1 MKKLFRTSK
10 STTHAPTDGS
20 GDKSDVKPDVKKEKE
35 AKKKKSKPSSLS
47 TKTLS
52 NAQSNYLAISNIPQ
66 LARAS
71 DAEALATAL
80 AAEVVADNA
89 DAGILILLKNNSP
102 QLNSATGPG
111 GRRRSSVLKQPG
123 ATRLNSIS
131 SEGED
136 DEPSLAS
143 PPLSPR
149 SNSVTSQG
157 RPRVHFDVSEKII
170 LEAQWYSHQQRFTIT
185 SGNFLHFE
193 RPPTANYKF
202 STTAESIQ
210 TKGTLLQLVSSA
222 SSDDDKNTWDST
234 TGLPLYAARY
244 HSPSVTLADRTIYWE
259 AQICS
264 LGFSKFSSVDNS
276 DGGPVSRTLSSGKH
290 VNSPPS
296 SPKPIAAPSG
306 EDSLADLGLS
316 RSISHTYPLSNRM
329 TGAAIA
335 IGFVVKSVT
344 PDTVPFIRRRS
355 SLRPIDEFPFPCSTG
370 GDGVF
375 WSSEN
380 GGSVYID
387 GCSAKHSLAA
397 GVGDT
402 IGIGITYK
410 LDTEKQSSNDASP
423 VPTPPTTPPPI
434 IQKESKELFR
444 RKSSAT
450 NGKDHEVPYAEP
462 KDLQPV
468 STEVFFV
475 VNGEKKLT
483 LSHPHVANNLFD
495 NLIPGYLLGA
505 NDVFPCI
512 CVQGSGV
519 ECKTRIGQAVTWRG
533 EGGSTEPP
541 VEEVKQVETK
551 EVPKETP
558 KEAPKEAPK
567 ETPKKS
573 GRWWTHLGHHGHSSS

>member
-10 STTHAPTDGS
+10 STTQAPTDGS
-20 GDKSDVKPDVKKEKE
+20 GDKSDVKSDVKKEKE
-35 AKKKKSKPSSLS
+35 TKKKKSKPSSLS
-47 TKTLS
+47 SKSLT

-89 DAGILILLKNNSP
+89 DAGIPVLLKNIP
-102 QLNSATGPG
+102 PRPDPTAAPG
-111 GRRRSSVLKQPG
+111 NRRRSSVLKQPG
-123 ATRLNSIS
+123 VTRLNSIS

-136 DEPSLAS
+136 DEVSLAS
-143 PPLSPR
+143 PPHSPR

-170 LEAQWYSHQQRFTIT
+170 LEAQWYSHQQRFTIN

-193 RPPTANYKF
+193 RPPTANYRF
-202 STTAESIQ
+202 STTAESIH
-210 TKGTLLQLVSSA
+210 TKGTLLQLVTSA
-222 SSDDDKNTWDST
+222 NSDDDKNTWDSI

-244 HSPSVTLADRTIYWE
+244 YNPNVALTDRTVYWE
-259 AQICS
+259 AQIRS
-264 LGFSKFSSVDNS
+264 LGVSKFSSVDNS
-276 DGGPVSRTLSSGKH
+276 DGSPVSRTAPSGKP
-290 VNSPPS
+290 VGSPPS
-296 SPKPIAAPSG
+296 SPKPIPTLSG
-306 EDSLADLGLS
+306 EGSLADLGLS
-316 RSISHTYPLSNRM
+316 RSISHTYPVSNRI

-355 SLRPIDEFPFPCSTG
+355 SLRPIDEFPFPCSTAG
-370 GDGVF
+370 GGVF

-380 GGSVYID
+380 GGSIYID
-387 GCSAKHSLAA
+387 GHPTKHSLAA

-410 LDTEKQSSNDASP
+410 VDSEKQPSNGATP
-423 VPTPPTTPPPI
+423 VPTPPTTPPPVT
-434 IQKESKELFR
+434 QKESKELFR
-444 RKSSAT
+444 RKSSVT
-450 NGKDHEVPYAEP
+450 NGKDEVPYAEP

-483 LSHPHVANNLFD
+483 ISHPHGANNPFD
-495 NLIPGYLLGA
+495 TPLPDYLLGI

-512 CVQGSGV
+512 CVQGAGI

-541 VEEVKQVETK
+541 VEEVKHTEAK
-551 EVPKETP
+551 EVPKET
-558 KEAPKEAPK
+558 PK

-573 GRWWTHLGHHGHSSS
+573 GRWWSHLGHHGHSNS

>member
-10 STTHAPTDGS
+10 STQTPPPADGS
-20 GDKSDVKPDVKKEKE
+20 GDKSDAKPDVVKKDKEKDKE
-35 AKKKKSKPSSLS
+35 KKKKSRPSLS
-47 TKTLS
+47 SKSLA
-52 NAQSNYLAISNIPQ
+52 NAQHNYVTISNIPQ

-89 DAGILILLKNNSP
+89 DAGMPGLLKVNPTHTNTVKAP
-102 QLNSATGPG
+102 EN
-111 GRRRSSVLKQPG
+111 RRRGSVLKQPG
-123 ATRLNSIS
+123 RLNSIS

-136 DEPSLAS
+136 EPSSIAS

-149 SNSVTSQG
+149 SNSVASQG

-170 LEAQWYSHQQRFTIT
+170 LEAQWYSHQQRFTIS

-193 RPPTANYKF
+193 RPPTANYRF
-202 STTAESIQ
+202 STTAESIH

-244 HSPSVTLADRTIYWE
+244 YNPNVALADRTIYWE
-259 AQICS
+259 TQVRS
-264 LGFSKFSSVDNS
+264 LGFSKFSSVDHT
-276 DGGPVSRTLSSGKH
+276 DGGSPTSRTGPSSKSLG
-290 VNSPPS
+290 SPPG
-296 SPKPIAAPSG
+296 SPKPTAVPPG
-306 EDSLADLGLS
+306 EDGLADLGLS
-316 RSISHTYPLSNRM
+316 RSISHTHPVSNRM

-355 SLRPIDEFPFPCSTG
+355 SLRPIDEFPFPCSTA
-370 GDGVF
+370 GDGIF
-375 WSSEN
+375 WSSD
-380 GGSVYID
+380 GGGTIYID
-387 GCSAKHSLAA
+387 GHQTKHTLSA

-402 IGIGITYK
+402 VGIGLTYK
-410 LDTEKQSSNDASP
+410 VDPEKQPSNGVTP

-434 IQKESKELFR
+434 TQKESKELFR
-444 RKSSAT
+444 RKSSAA
-450 NGKDHEVPYAEP
+450 NGKEEVPYAEP
-462 KDLQPV
+462 KDLQSV

-475 VNGEKKLT
+475 VNGVKKLT
-483 LSHPHVANNLFD
+483 ISHPQGVSNPFD
-495 NLIPGYLLGA
+495 TLLPEYILGT

-512 CVQGSGV
+512 CVQGAGI

-541 VEEVKQVETK
+541 VEEVKQSEVK
-551 EVPKETP
+551 EVPKE
-558 KEAPKEAPK
+558 K

-573 GRWWTHLGHHGHSSS
+573 GRWWSHLAHHGNNHS

>member
-1 MKKLFRTSK
+1 MKKLFRSK
-10 STTHAPTDGS
+10 STTQAPPPQPPSADGS
-20 GDKSDVKPDVKKEKE
+20 GDKSDVVKTDVKKEKE
-35 AKKKKSKPSSLS
+35 SKKKKSKPKPSSLS
-47 TKTLS
+47 TKSLANS
-52 NAQSNYLAISNIPQ
+52 QHNYLTVSNIPQ

-89 DAGILILLKNNSP
+89 DAGVPSLIKSNPNNARP
-102 QLNSATGPG
+102 DPTKAPENL
-111 GRRRSSVLKQPG
+111 RRGSVLKQPG
-123 ATRLNSIS
+123 RLNSIS

-136 DEPSLAS
+136 GEPSSLAS

-170 LEAQWYSHQQRFTIT
+170 LDAQWYSHQQRLTIS

-193 RPPTANYKF
+193 RPPTANYRF
-202 STTAESIQ
+202 TTTAESIH
-210 TKGTLLQLVSSA
+210 TKGTLLQLATSA

-244 HSPSVTLADRTIYWE
+244 YNPNVALTDRTIYWE
-259 AQICS
+259 TQVRS

-276 DGGPVSRTLSSGKH
+276 DTSPASQTKLSGKSIG
-290 VNSPPS
+290 SPPS
-296 SPKPIAAPSG
+296 SPKPAAAAPSAG

-316 RSISHTYPLSNRM
+316 RSISHTHPVFNRT

-355 SLRPIDEFPFPCSTG
+355 SLRPIDEFPFPCSTA
-370 GDGVF
+370 GDGIY
-375 WSSEN
+375 WSSDN
-380 GGSVYID
+380 GGSIYID
-387 GCSAKHSLAA
+387 GHQTKHSLIA

-410 LDTEKQSSNDASP
+410 VDPEKQPSNGVTP

-434 IQKESKELFR
+434 TQKESKELFR

-450 NGKDHEVPYAEP
+450 NGKEQEVPYAEP
-462 KDLQPV
+462 KDLQSV

-483 LSHPHVANNLFD
+483 ISHPHTANNPFD
-495 NLIPGYLLGA
+495 TPLPEYMLGT

-512 CVQGSGV
+512 CVQGAGI

-541 VEEVKQVETK
+541 VEETKQTELK
-551 EVPKETP
+551 EV
-558 KEAPKEAPK
+558 PK

-573 GRWWTHLGHHGHSSS
+573 GRWWTHLGHHGNSNS

>member
-1 MKKLFRTSK
+1 MKKLFRSSK
-10 STTHAPTDGS
+10 STTQAPTDGS
-20 GDKSDVKPDVKKEKE
+20 GDKSDVRPDVKKEKE
-35 AKKKKSKPSSLS
+35 TKKKKSKPSSLS
-47 TKTLS
+47 SKSLS
-52 NAQSNYLAISNIPQ
+52 NAQSNYLAVSNIPQ

-89 DAGILILLKNNSP
+89 DAGIPVLLKSNHSTPRPDTVTAPRN
-102 QLNSATGPG
+102 
-111 GRRRSSVLKQPG
+111 RRRSSVLKQPG
-123 ATRLNSIS
+123 VVRLNSIS

-157 RPRVHFDVSEKII
+157 RPRVHFDVAEKII
-170 LEAQWYSHQQRFTIT
+170 LEAQWYSHQQRLTIT

-193 RPPTANYKF
+193 RPPTTNYRF
-202 STTAESIQ
+202 STTAESIH
-210 TKGTLLQLVSSA
+210 TKGTLLQLITAA
-222 SSDDDKNTWDST
+222 SGDDDKNTWDST

-244 HSPSVTLADRTIYWE
+244 YNPNVALADRTIYWE
-259 AQICS
+259 AQLRS

-276 DGGPVSRTLSSGKH
+276 EGSPVSRTASSGKP
-290 VNSPPS
+290 VSSPPS
-296 SPKPIAAPSG
+296 SPKPVTAPSG
-306 EDSLADLGLS
+306 EDGLADLGLS
-316 RSISHTYPLSNRM
+316 RSISHTHPISSRP

-355 SLRPIDEFPFPCSTG
+355 SLRPIDEFPFPCSTA
-370 GDGVF
+370 GDGIF

-380 GGSVYID
+380 GGLIYID
-387 GCSAKHSLAA
+387 GHPTKHSLAA
-397 GVGDT
+397 GVGD
-402 IGIGITYK
+402 IVGIGITYK
-410 LDTEKQSSNDASP
+410 VDLEKEPSNGTTP

-434 IQKESKELFR
+434 SQKESKELFR

-450 NGKDHEVPYAEP
+450 NGKEEVPYAEP

-468 STEVFFV
+468 PTEVFFV
-475 VNGEKKLT
+475 VNGVKKLT
-483 LSHPHVANNLFD
+483 ISHPHGANNLFET
-495 NLIPGYLLGA
+495 LLPDYFLGV
-505 NDVFPCI
+505 NDIFPCI
-512 CVQGSGV
+512 CVQGAGI

-541 VEEVKQVETK
+541 VEGAKHTEAK
-551 EVPKETP
+551 EVAKET
-558 KEAPKEAPK
+558 PK

-573 GRWWTHLGHHGHSSS
+573 GRWWSHLGHHNNS